1 VFLSRP
7 FLLVRAA
14 ADRLAEVPVTNKLR
28 QLAMVAS
35 FSEKRFSPAGATAGG
50 FVQGKV
56 DFAIRR
62 EHAMSALPAL
72 RDLHKLNAFF
82 RAAESQSFTK
92 AAQDLRTSPSVISK
106 HISDLEH
113 NLGFSLLRRST
124 HGVSLTEA
132 GKGLFEYCL
141 KYFAGLDDYVT
152 GTRNS
157 LTGPIGFLRVQTG
170 SEFARWVLAPIVRD
184 FLKSHPKVRVEVIT
198 QSGPV
203 FDQEAD
209 VVLTSVKPK
218 VPGLTGETLSRVK
231 HVVCATQ
238 KYLKTHG
245 KPKTVRELQL
255 HNCLVDSATASK
267 TSTAAGSA
275 AWRFRNGNRFELVEV
290 KGSFCSDSAAMLRQ
304 IALDHV
310 GIARLPRYIIEGE
323 LRSGKLVSLFDGSI
337 ASHEEVSA
345 YYSKAALL
353 PAKITEFLQFLR
365 ARMSVHG

>member
-1 VFLSRP
+1 
-7 FLLVRAA
+7 
-14 ADRLAEVPVTNKLR
+14 
-28 QLAMVAS
+28 
-35 FSEKRFSPAGATAGG
+35 
-50 FVQGKV
+50 
-56 DFAIRR
+56 
-62 EHAMSALPAL
+62 MSALPAL

-141 KYFAGLDDYVT
+141 EYFAGLDDYVI

-157 LTGPIGFLRVQTG
+157 LTGPIGFLRVQTNA
-170 SEFARWVLAPIVRD
+170 EFARWILAPLVRD

-203 FDQEAD
+203 FDQDAD
-209 VVLTSVKPK
+209 VVLTGVRPK
-218 VPGLTGETLSRVK
+218 VPGLTGEAMGKLK
-231 HVVCATQ
+231 HVVCATR

-245 KPKTVRELQL
+245 RPKTVRELQDR
-255 HNCLVDSATASK
+255 NCLIDSATASK

-275 AWRFRNGNRFELVEV
+275 AWKFRNGNRLELVEV

-310 GIARLPRYIIEGE
+310 GIARLPKYVVEGE
-323 LRSGKLVSLFDGSI
+323 LRNGKLVSLFDGSV
-337 ASHEEVSA
+337 ASHEEISA
-345 YYSKAALL
+345 YYSKAPLL
-353 PAKITEFLQFLR
+353 PAKVTEFLQFLR
-365 ARMSVHG
+365 TRLSVHA